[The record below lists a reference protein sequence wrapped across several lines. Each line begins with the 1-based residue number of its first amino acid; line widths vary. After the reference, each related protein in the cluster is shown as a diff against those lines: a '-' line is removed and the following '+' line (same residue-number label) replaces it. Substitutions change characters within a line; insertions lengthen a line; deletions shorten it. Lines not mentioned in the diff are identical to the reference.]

1 MKKEKISFPEHWGV
15 FQFWKNTFFYYC
27 LRIGLSF
34 LAFVPKVAAVSFGRI
49 IGFFGYYFLRRYR
62 VRATKHLKEA
72 FGSEYTSDEINK
84 IVKNMFRS
92 LGRATGEALS
102 ARHIIANLSD
112 YVEFEGDSKE
122 TYLSAIASEK
132 GVIFCS
138 AHLGNWE
145 LFSPIIA
152 HIGGPINVVARRTFD
167 PRVTRLVTHFRS
179 AGGVVPLWRDGH
191 PLAGAIADVLKQGDI
206 MGFLIDQDLKVP
218 GIFVPFFGK
227 PAYTPSA
234 PAHFALDCDA
244 IIILGVM
251 QRKGKKYVI
260 KIQDIDVPRDIPR
273 DEAVYRIIANITE
286 EYEKAIRDT
295 PEQWIWMHRRWR
307 TKPEKE

>member
-1 MKKEKISFPEHWGV
+1 MEKDVITFPARWSL

-27 LRIGLSF
+27 LRGWLTFFTLI
-34 LAFVPKVAAVSFGRI
+34 PKDIAVFFGWV
-49 IGFFGYYFLRRYR
+49 IGFFGYYSLRRYR
-62 VRATKHLKEA
+62 KRALKHLKEA
-72 FGSEYTSDEINK
+72 FGTEYTSDEIK
-84 IVKNMFRS
+84 EIVKNMFRH
-92 LGRATGEALS
+92 LGRASGEALHV
-102 ARHIIANLSD
+102 RQIIDNLSE

-122 TYLSAIASEK
+122 KYLSAMASKK

-145 LFSPIIA
+145 LFSSIMA
-152 HIGGPINVVARRTFD
+152 HIGGPINIVARRTFD
-167 PRVTRLVTHFRS
+167 PRVTRLITRFRS
-179 AGGVVPLWRDGH
+179 EGGVVPLWRHGR
-191 PLAGAIADVLKQGDI
+191 PLVGAIADVLKQGGT

-227 PAYTPSA
+227 PAYTASA
-234 PAHFALDCDA
+234 PAHFALDLDA
-244 IIILGVM
+244 IIILGIM
-251 QRKGKKYVI
+251 RRKGKRYSI
-260 KIQDIDVPRDIPR
+260 NIQTIDVPRDIPR

-307 TKPEKE
+307 TKPEK